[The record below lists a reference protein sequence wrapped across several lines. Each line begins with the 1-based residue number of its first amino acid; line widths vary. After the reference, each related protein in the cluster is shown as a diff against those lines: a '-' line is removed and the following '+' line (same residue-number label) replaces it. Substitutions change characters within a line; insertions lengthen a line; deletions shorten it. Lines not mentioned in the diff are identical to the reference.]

1 MRKLL
6 ISIIALFSTLS
17 VANAQEEVYT
27 QDGRQDPSTIWVNK
41 VEDGEEWRDENRWHD
56 PFDIY
61 AGPVAGMMASNMTK
75 LDGNYL
81 FSPYFGG
88 ILHVYF
94 SNHFGMSFEIGYS
107 HQGVR
112 NARDNFHSYDD
123 LKNYLFPS
131 DDFPSN
137 EWTYDNVGKTLQNIE
152 TGYVI
157 NVDQKVEEQRGPWNY
172 NFHYINSAYKLR
184 YYPIR
189 QFNVYAGFLFGVH
202 FSASS
207 TLNGKKADIKGHLRK
222 RAGHIIGGAG
232 YEFDNLYFEGYYGLP
247 ISKLASS
254 KKAKFILGDAHEQ
267 VILLT
272 VGYKFKVY

>member
-17 VANAQEEVYT
+17 VANAQEEVFT

-94 SNHFGMSFEIGYS
+94 SNHFGMSFELGYS
-107 HQGVR
+107 HQGTR
-112 NARDNFHSYDD
+112 DAWDNFHTDQQ
-123 LKNYLFPS
+123 L
-131 DDFPSN
+131 
-137 EWTYDNVGKTLQNIE
+137 IE
-152 TGYVI
+152 KGGQDESGNPI
-157 NVDQKVEEQRGPWNY
+157 MQRGPYDY
-172 NFHYINSAYKLR
+172 NLHYINSAYKLR

-189 QFNVYAGFLFGVH
+189 QFNVFAGFLFGVH
-202 FSASS
+202 FGASS
-207 TLNGKKADIKGHLRK
+207 TLDGKKTDIKGHLRK

-232 YEFDNLYFEGYYGLP
+232 YELDNLYFEGYYGLP

-254 KKAKFILGDAHEQ
+254 SQGRFVLGDAHEQ